1 MFKKSLATAALAVIA
16 VFAFAPAATAAGYVP
31 EDHVSVDATPLAG
44 EPTEIDFAQ
53 GSFVGNEVVNF
64 TVTGSHAA
72 TLSVIKMAVES
83 TISKAA
89 VDGAVS
95 VTMVLSPD
103 AFGPYTVTGVGAE
116 SGNVGTASMTVVPAD
131 AGTDTDTG
139 AAAGDNAAG
148 TLSSTGYNV
157 PVLVIW
163 GAAGLLALGVA
174 LVLVRLSIR
183 RQQLAK

>member
-16 VFAFAPAATAAGYVP
+16 VFAFAPAANAAGYVP
-31 EDHVSVDATPLAG
+31 DDHVSVDATPVAG
-44 EPTEIDFAQ
+44 EPAEIAFAPD
-53 GSFVGNEVVNF
+53 SFVGDEMVNF

-103 AFGPYTVTGVGAE
+103 AYGPYTVTGVGAD
-116 SGNVGTASMTVVPAD
+116 SGNVGTASMTVVPVD
-131 AGTDTDTG
+131 AGTDTG

-148 TLSSTGYNV
+148 TLSSTGYDM